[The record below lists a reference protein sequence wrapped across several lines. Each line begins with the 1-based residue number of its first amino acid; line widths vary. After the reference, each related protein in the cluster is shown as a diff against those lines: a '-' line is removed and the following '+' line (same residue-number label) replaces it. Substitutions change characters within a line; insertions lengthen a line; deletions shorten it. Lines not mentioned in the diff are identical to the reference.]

1 MAAVY
6 YERIDV
12 EGHHYGP
19 WSEQRKSALKEL
31 DKAMSNMITQIKVSG
46 VGKPSSGC
54 ILLFFV
60 LWSLVAAP

>member
-19 WSEQRKSALKEL
+19 SSEQRKSALKEV
-31 DKAMSNMITQIKVSG
+31 DKALSNMITQIKVSD
-46 VGKPSSGC
+46 VRKLSSW
-54 ILLFFV
+54 V
-60 LWSLVAAP
+60 LGWIWYLATWFSG